1 MYTTVRASRLYEQ
14 IVEQIQ
20 NRIAEGKLRP
30 GDKLP
35 PERELG
41 EQFGV
46 SRTAVREAVKALR
59 EKGLVEILPGKGTFV
74 ADIADSTTSI
84 VRNSLSLMV
93 KTGPGNGLF
102 NLIQVRAILEPE
114 IASLAAQ
121 MATEED
127 IQALQ
132 HAFEVMDQ
140 ALDDAEVF
148 VEADL
153 EFHLTLARATQNQLI
168 PVLIDPIMDLL
179 REQRMRIFMVRGGPE
194 RGQYHHRLIMEE
206 IRKHDPDATRR
217 AMAEHLQ
224 QVTEDS
230 AIALQAMDSKKPA
243 L

>member
-20 NRIAEGKLRP
+20 NRIAEGELRP

-59 EKGLVEILPGKGTFV
+59 EKGLVEIQPGKGTFV
-74 ADIADSTTSI
+74 TDIADSTSSI
-84 VRNSLSLMV
+84 VRDSLSLMV

-102 NLIQVRAILEPE
+102 DLIQVRAILEPE

-132 HAFEVMDQ
+132 QAFDVMEQ
-140 ALDDAEVF
+140 ALDDADVF

-153 EFHLTLARATQNQLI
+153 EFHLALARATQNQLI

-206 IRKHDPDATRR
+206 IRQHDPDAAHR

-230 AIALQAMDSKKPA
+230 AIALQAMDSNKPA